1 MISYHHVVPIVQ
13 VEAEVAKLEEEGRGT
28 AALTDELSED
38 MKVRVTNHTS
48 NICADEHYTTDST
61 LQKEDGVVM
70 KTIEDLLR
78 DHLVVLSSS
87 KTSEDGR

>member
-1 MISYHHVVPIVQ
+1 MLAVQ

-28 AALTDELSED
+28 AALTEELSED
-38 MKVRVTNHTS
+38 MKVCNTNNASGLLAH
-48 NICADEHYTTDST
+48 ERHMTDLT
-61 LQKEDGVVM
+61 LQKEDGIVM

-87 KTSEDGR
+87 KTSEDGK